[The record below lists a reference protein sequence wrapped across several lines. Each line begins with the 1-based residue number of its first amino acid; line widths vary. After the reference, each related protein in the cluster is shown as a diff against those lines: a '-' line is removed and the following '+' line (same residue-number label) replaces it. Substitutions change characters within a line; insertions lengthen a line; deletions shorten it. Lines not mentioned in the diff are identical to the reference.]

1 MNVFAPFRAGL
12 AGLAQIMLID
22 NPVSGLLLLAGL
34 AVNSP
39 LAAFAAVVGVAA
51 GMLPAWLL
59 GWDRREIDQGLHG
72 FNAALVGIALVTFL
86 QPGAL
91 VWAAIVAGGAL
102 ASLLGQACR
111 RWGWPVFT
119 LPFIATTLLLLGLLP
134 MLGASAVAGS
144 GNPTQMPYLGA
155 VANSIGQVLFQGNP
169 LSGALFLAAIWIA
182 APTAAI
188 YAALGTALAVLFA
201 AALGQPPELIGAG
214 LLGYNAAL
222 CAIVFSGETSRDGL
236 FALGTAA
243 VSVLVHL
250 AFSQVLDTPL
260 TLAFIVTTWGGLA
273 LRHLLSRR
281 RGHGLLTHG

>member
-39 LAAFAAVVGVAA
+39 LAALAAVVGVTA

-59 GWDRREIDQGLHG
+59 GWDRKEIDQGLHG

-86 QPGAL
+86 QADAV
-91 VWAAIVAGGAL
+91 VWAAIVAGGAVG
-102 ASLLGQACR
+102 SLVAQACR
-111 RWGWPVFT
+111 HRHWPVFT
-119 LPFIATTLLLLGLLP
+119 LPFIVTTLVLLAVLP
-134 MLGASAVAGS
+134 MLGASTVAGGS
-144 GNPTQMPYLGA
+144 TPSDMPYLGA
-155 VANSIGQVLFQGNP
+155 VANSVGQVLFQGNP
-169 LSGALFLAAIWIA
+169 LSGALFIAAIWIA

-201 AALGQPPELIGAG
+201 VALGQPPELIGAG

-222 CAIVFSGETSRDGL
+222 CAIVFSGETPRDGL

-243 VSVLVHL
+243 ASVLVHL
-250 AFSQVLDTPL
+250 AFSQTLGTPL
-260 TLAFIVTTWGGLA
+260 TLAFIATTWAGLA
-273 LRHLLSRR
+273 LRHLTAGRR
-281 RGHGLLTHG
+281 RPGMLSHG